1 MAEILQ
7 LNLPSPER
15 RSSNPAP
22 VNPAPT
28 MTWEW
33 VYGHLDTSD
42 IRVTPHSIKQIAAA
56 AAALRLIT
64 SSLRSLPLYVINRKS
79 QKREAGHPV
88 TKLLTYAPNDEQ
100 TIDQLLAATTEAAL
114 THGAGFL
121 EVTRSNGVPDGLW
134 FLNPATVSPVR
145 LPNDS
150 LVWQCTEGGKVRQ
163 LKPWRDIIVIS
174 GATSQWDG
182 ISPVGPLHHSHDV
195 LAKALAVQRFT
206 QNYFRNYATPQL
218 ALMTKKMVKPEDK
231 VKMRES
237 WQQLQSGS
245 NQHKL
250 AVIDADSELR
260 PIGNNLDEASVVA
273 LSEFSAREVASLF
286 GCDLAMLGSS
296 AASSTNASLVQT
308 GLHFVKFCLAPW
320 IRALENGLSRGLLSE
335 DYAVVMDTHSLMRM
349 TPVEAAAT
357 VKQAG
362 VLRVREARLLGFGL
376 EPLGDE
382 RDEVVLSQVNMA
394 DLNDL
399 PEAQGAGGA
408 SDV

>member
-1 MAEILQ
+1 MAELITLG
-7 LNLPSPER
+7 LASPEK
-15 RSSNPAP
+15 RSTNPAP
-22 VNPAPT
+22 VNPAPS

-33 VYGHLDTSD
+33 IYGHLDTSD
-42 IRVTPHSIKQIAAA
+42 IHVTPHSIKQIAAA

-64 SSLRSLPLYVINRKS
+64 SSIRSLPLYVINRKT
-79 QKREAGHPV
+79 QKRETGHPV
-88 TKLLTYAPNDEQ
+88 TKLLTYQPNDEQ
-100 TIDQLLAATTEAAL
+100 TVDQLLAAVLESSL
-114 THGAGFL
+114 ICGAGFM
-121 EVTRSNGVPDGLW
+121 EVTRTNGVPDGLW
-134 FLNPATVSPVR
+134 FLNPATVAPIR
-145 LPNDS
+145 LSNGS
-150 LVWQCTEGGKVRQ
+150 LVWQCNEGGKVRQ

-195 LAKALAVQRFT
+195 FAKALAVQRFT
-206 QNYFRNYATPQL
+206 SNYFRNYATPQL
-218 ALMTKKMVKPEDK
+218 ALMTKKMVKPEEK
-231 VKMRES
+231 TQIRES
-237 WQQLQSGS
+237 WQKLQSGN

-250 AVIDADSELR
+250 AVIDQDSELK

-320 IRALENGLSRGLLSE
+320 IKMLENGLSRGLLSE
-335 DYAVVMDTHSLMRM
+335 DYAVVMDTHALLRM

-376 EPLGDE
+376 EPLGDD
-382 RDEVVLSQVNMA
+382 RDDVVLSQVNMA

-399 PEAQGAGGA
+399 PEPQGAGGA